1 MTAVSFPPFLQA
13 FLLFDF
19 VFVLFTIL
27 LLEVFPFCIKQ
38 VKKNK
43 WNLIRL
49 NFFLLCKISSGR
61 NY

>member
-38 VKKNK
+38 VKKING
-43 WNLIRL
+43 I
-49 NFFLLCKISSGR
+49 
-61 NY
+61 